1 MDRSTRRRL
10 LLGFASNWFSK
21 LAGTIITLV
30 QAPIFFHFW
39 ATNVYGDWL
48 IVNAIPSY
56 LAFSSIGFGNVASNE
71 MTMLNSGGD
80 REGAL
85 RVFQS
90 CWWLIALICAAV
102 GALLAPVLY
111 LVPVSTLLNIHAIS
125 WVRHQVDHPLP
136 GAFRPVGP
144 TRAVDERSLHLRQAL
159 PVRHLRQDHDHVRRL
174 RSDDGSGRSGLWSIA
189 LPRWCSQ
196 WPTELAPSHSAC
208 SCARIFRGWSSG
220 GSMCASARYGV

>member
-1 MDRSTRRRL
+1 MDRHTKRRL

-30 QAPIFFHFW
+30 QVYVFFHFW

-71 MTMLNSGGD
+71 MTMLNSAGD

-90 CWWLIALICAAV
+90 CWWLIALICSSV
-102 GALLAPVLY
+102 ERFWLPCCIWCLLQHCSI
-111 LVPVSTLLNIHAIS
+111 STPSA
-125 WVRHQVDHPLP
+125 
-136 GAFRPVGP
+136 GP
-144 TRAVDERSLHLRQAL
+144 TPS
-159 PVRHLRQDHDHVRRL
+159 
-174 RSDDGSGRSGLWSIA
+174 GSSFTSGS
-189 LPRWCSQ
+189 PSCS
-196 WPTELAPSHSAC
+196 AN
-208 SCARIFRGWSSG
+208 WSS
-220 GSMCASARYGV
+220 